1 MKGTYSSKEFR
12 VTPARSHSEQ
22 GSIRI
27 FVCVCPSNAS
37 AMDQRDRVY
46 DWPGARRAVTCAT
59 ITSNKALGAVADG
72 NPSIWLF
79 QENCRRSENCRQ
91 EVGAC
96 VCPIGESTGKFGF
109 AYSTVQQV
117 YYVDPA
123 KNGATAVACPGPQST
138 NTVTTIHPFP
148 LRTFGFC
155 LFNRLQR
162 WHLLHPLR
170 NGSLTSVRP
179 LPQSQSR
186 VEFQTL
192 LDSRLHLQEAR

>member
-1 MKGTYSSKEFR
+1 MVLSQGMTAWWRNRQSGAKGCGGNLVSSSSRRNRMKGTYSSKEFR

-37 AMDQRDRVY
+37 AMDQRDRVF

-59 ITSNKALGAVADG
+59 ITSNKDLGAVADG

-109 AYSTVQQV
+109 AYST
-117 YYVDPA
+117 A
-123 KNGATAVACPGPQST
+123 GLLRGPSKK
-138 NTVTTIHPFP
+138 
-148 LRTFGFC
+148 RRYGC
-155 LFNRLQR
+155 
-162 WHLLHPLR
+162 
-170 NGSLTSVRP
+170 SLSWTSVDEHRDDHSSVSPQNIRFLP
-179 LPQSQSR
+179 LQ
-186 VEFQTL
+186 
-192 LDSRLHLQEAR
+192 